1 LFLIVFQFD
10 WLSEADEGARTVR
23 KVLSQQEID
32 AILGKARSELKMD
45 DGGNKRVVQTCDFR
59 TAGQM
64 SEAYARFLTN
74 LYEGFARSASNSL
87 GAFLRA
93 HFEMV
98 LASVEQ
104 MPVRDFVAAY
114 QETGFVAVLSLHP
127 GDTAVLLQVDNAL
140 VFPVI
145 DVLLGG
151 SGAATLKAR
160 EMTEIDRGIM
170 EGVAHVLCRQLEA
183 TWQSM
188 AITVRLDRQQNAA
201 QIENVFPSTEKL
213 IALTFEV
220 KLNETA
226 GAVNLLFPASFAAA
240 MLREISADPRKKV
253 PPRATVKSGLRQ
265 RVLDCAFSC
274 TVGIANLRVP
284 LREVAALKP
293 GSVLN
298 LGLSIKTP
306 ASLILGG
313 REYFDAIPVRSGKL
327 RAAQLLRQVRQ
338 VAEGRE

>member
-1 LFLIVFQFD
+1 MK
-10 WLSEADEGARTVR
+10 

-32 AILGKARSELKMD
+32 AILGKARAELKVA
-45 DGGNKRVVQTCDFR
+45 DGAKRVVQTCDFR

-104 MPVRDFVAAY
+104 LPVRDFIAAY
-114 QETGFVAVLSLHP
+114 QQTGFVAVLSLHP
-127 GDTAVLLQVDNAL
+127 GDTTVLLQVETPL
-140 VFPVI
+140 VFPII

-151 SGAATLKAR
+151 FGAPTPEAR

-170 EGVAHVLCRQLEA
+170 EGVAQVLCRQLEA
-183 TWQSM
+183 TWQPM
-188 AITVRLDRQQNAA
+188 GITVRLDRQQNAP
-201 QIENVFPSTEKL
+201 QVENVFPHTEKL

-220 KLNETA
+220 KLNESS
-226 GAVNLLFPASFAAA
+226 GAVNFLFPASFAGA
-240 MLREISADPRKKV
+240 MLREISADPRKKI
-253 PPRATVKSGLRQ
+253 PPSPGVKSGLRE

-274 TVGIANLRVP
+274 TVGIGKLRVP
-284 LREVAALKP
+284 LRELVALKP

-298 LGLSIKTP
+298 LGLPVKAP

-313 REYFDAIPVRSGKL
+313 REYFDAAPVRSGKL
-327 RAAQLLRQVRQ
+327 RAAQLLRPVRQ